1 MRIFDCDAAY
11 GRGTTPLPGELET
24 ADDLLAEMDHCGID
38 QALVWH
44 RDARERD
51 FAAGNARLDALED
64 YPRLHRSCTIVPH
77 TSREGFTDA
86 ELFEYIQMEDIRA
99 VRAFPATHCYL
110 LDPISCGD
118 LLDLLTAYRVPLF
131 VALTEIQDQWQGVY
145 NLMRNFPHLT
155 LVLTQTGCWGQ
166 DRYFRPLIRGFPRF
180 FLSTNRFETAG
191 QLKSLVNDLGFER
204 LVFGSGLP
212 FNNPGGYI
220 MMIERADIPDE
231 AKHAIAFDNLAYML
245 GEVAW

>member
-1 MRIFDCDAAY
+1 MQIFDCDAAF
-11 GRGTTPLPGELET
+11 GRGTTPLPRELET
-24 ADDLLAEMDHCGID
+24 ADDLLAEMEHCGIE

-44 RDARERD
+44 RDARERS
-51 FAAGNARLDALED
+51 FAQGNARLDALKGH
-64 YPRLHRSCTIVPH
+64 PRLHRSCTIMPH
-77 TSREGFTDA
+77 TAREDFTEQ
-86 ELFEYIQMEDIRA
+86 ELFEYIQTEDIRA

-110 LDPISCGD
+110 LDPISCGE
-118 LLDLLTAYRVPLF
+118 LLGLLTAYRVPLF
-131 VALTEIQDQWQGVY
+131 VSLSEFHDQWQGVY

-155 LVLTQTGCWGQ
+155 LVLTETGCWGQ

-191 QLKSLVNDLGFER
+191 QLKSLVDDLGPER

-220 MMIERADIPDE
+220 MMLERADISDE
-231 AKHAIAFDNLAYML
+231 AKQAIAFGNLANML

>member
-1 MRIFDCDAAY
+1 MQIFDCDAAF
-11 GRGTTPLPGELET
+11 GRGTTPLPRELET
-24 ADDLLAEMDHCGID
+24 ADDLLAEMEHCGIE

-44 RDARERD
+44 RDARERS
-51 FAAGNARLDALED
+51 FAQGNARLDALKGH
-64 YPRLHRSCTIVPH
+64 PHLHRSCTIMPH
-77 TSREGFTDA
+77 TAREDFTEQ
-86 ELFEYIQMEDIRA
+86 ELFEYIQTEDIRA

-110 LDPISCGD
+110 LDPISCGE
-118 LLDLLTAYRVPLF
+118 LLGLLTAYRVPLF
-131 VALTEIQDQWQGVY
+131 VSLSEFHDQWQGVY

-155 LVLTQTGCWGQ
+155 LVLTETGCWGQ

-191 QLKSLVNDLGFER
+191 QLKSLVDDLGPER
-204 LVFGSGLP
+204 LMFGSGLP

-220 MMIERADIPDE
+220 MMLERADISDE
-231 AKHAIAFDNLAYML
+231 AKQAIAFGNLANML

>member
-1 MRIFDCDAAY
+1 MRIFDCDAAF

-24 ADDLLAEMDHCGID
+24 ADDLLAEI
-38 QALVWH
+38 V
-44 RDARERD
+44 ARERS
-51 FAAGNARLDALED
+51 FEKGNARLDALKD
-64 YPRLHRSCTIVPH
+64 HTRLHRSCNLMPH

-86 ELFEYIQMEDIRA
+86 ELFEYIQSEDIRA

-118 LLDLLTAYRVPLF
+118 LLALLAAYRVPLL
-131 VALTEIQDQWQGVY
+131 VALPEIQGQWQGVY

-155 LVLTQTGCWGQ
+155 LVLTETGCWGQ
-166 DRYFRPLIRGFPRF
+166 DRYFRPLMRGFPRF

-191 QLKSLVNDLGFER
+191 QLKSLVNDLGYER

-212 FNNPGGYI
+212 FNNPGGYL
-220 MMIERADIPDE
+220 MMLARADIPDE
-231 AKHAIAFDNLAYML
+231 AKQAIAFDNLAYML

>member
-1 MRIFDCDAAY
+1 MRIFDCDTAF

-24 ADDLLAEMDHCGID
+24 ADALIAEMDHCGIE

-44 RDARERD
+44 RDARERG
-51 FAAGNARLDALED
+51 FAQGNARMAELKDH
-64 YPRLHRSCTIVPH
+64 PRLHRSCTMMPY
-77 TSREGFTDA
+77 TSREGFTDE

-99 VRAFPATHCYL
+99 VRAFPLTHCYL
-110 LDPISCGD
+110 LDAISCGD
-118 LLDLLTAYRVPLF
+118 LLALLTAYRVPLF
-131 VALTEIQDQWQGVY
+131 VSLTEFHDQWQGVY

-166 DRYFRPLIRGFPRF
+166 DRYFRPLVRGFPRF

-191 QLKSLVNDLGFER
+191 QLKSFVNDLGFER
-204 LVFGSGLP
+204 LLFGSGLP

-220 MMIERADIPDE
+220 MMVERADIPDE
-231 AKHAIAFDNLAYML
+231 AKRAIAFDNLAYLL